1 MIAIDSPGTWLSRI
15 ASVGAFLFFALTLSA
30 PSGYS
35 YGTALLFLASVAF
48 LCRRPHL
55 SLLAE
60 DKALAILFLAIFL
73 ISAFIFLLHGN
84 PLKTLDQT
92 SRYVLAIPVL
102 FLLLRVPPSLSFV
115 WGGLFVGGVTSVAI
129 TLWQRH
135 WLGIARAD
143 GFVTS
148 AIPYGDIALMIA
160 LLCIAGLFWA
170 CTLRRHA
177 WLWCLALVLGAL
189 AGFYSFIASE
199 TRGGWLAVPPV
210 VVLFF
215 IAFARK
221 HNVKWT
227 IHAIVTLLLVVGV
240 VLSLA
245 PDLGIKAR
253 YDEAVKE
260 VQMYRN
266 QQVSDTSV
274 GARLGAWHLAL
285 AGISEKPLLGWSYKD
300 YDAKLDRL
308 AAEKK
313 IDPFVSGL
321 SNTHNNYL
329 EVWLHQGLFGL
340 LALLTLY
347 FYAFWR
353 FCRRLRHD
361 GLMVRVLAVS
371 GASLMVSFFMFGMT
385 QVILGRNNG
394 VLFFLLTLIIFWAC
408 MRHEEGKHN
417 ST

>member
-1 MIAIDSPGTWLSRI
+1 MII
-15 ASVGAFLFFALTLSA
+15 
-30 PSGYS
+30 
-35 YGTALLFLASVAF
+35 
-48 LCRRPHL
+48 
-55 SLLAE
+55 
-60 DKALAILFLAIFL
+60 FLAIFL
-73 ISAFIFLLHGN
+73 ISFLIFLLHDN
-84 PLKTLDQT
+84 PPKTIDQT
-92 SRYVLAIPVL
+92 SRYLLAIPI
-102 FLLLRVPPSLSFV
+102 LLLLLKIPPCLPFV
-115 WGGLFVGGVTSVAI
+115 WGGLLVGGVASAVV

-135 WLGIARAD
+135 WLGIIRVD

-160 LLCIAGLFWA
+160 LLCVAGMFWTH
-170 CTLRRHA
+170 TLRRYA
-177 WLWCLALVLGAL
+177 RLWRIALVLGTL

-210 VVLFF
+210 VALFF

-221 HNVKWT
+221 YNVKRT
-227 IHAIVTLLLVVGV
+227 IRAAVALLIIVGV

-253 YDEAVKE
+253 YDQAVKE

-266 QQVSDTSV
+266 RQVSDTSV
-274 GARLGAWHLAL
+274 GARLGAWHLAI
-285 AGISEKPLLGWSYKD
+285 AGISERPLFGWSYKD

-371 GASLMVSFFMFGMT
+371 GASLMVSFFLFGMT

-394 VLFFLLTLIIFWAC
+394 ILFFLLTLIIFWAC